1 MKKETTAAIV
11 ICGKRD
17 EKMLP
22 LFIDQWRKIYP
33 DVELWLGNDR
43 KDPVDESYGLPIVIA
58 DWDYNGG
65 SGMINAMLKTNA
77 DIVAKLD
84 VDAWHLMGGMFD
96 PFADQSVKA
105 TGIQWRERPNRFL
118 GISYAIRREVMLEI
132 ELQKSLCGRKGDE
145 DVLIC
150 DAIRTLYPN
159 GVHLFYN
166 SLVRR
171 ADTYEGNHAMVIH
184 CGIHGRD
191 PEKRELAYAE
201 MMHLKK
207 GYPIHKTDR
216 KVWAC
221 MSITPSRLANAKQ
234 AIQSILDNRIKPAGI
249 VLSIPYKL
257 HRTGEIYDES
267 LVSELAAMSD
277 IVHVHRCDDC
287 GSITKWLG
295 ALDFVTDEND
305 LLLII
310 DDDNHYSCQMIERMV
325 REYSVFKS
333 STALA
338 NATVEAQSQTI
349 PEAWRGIMVKRGDI
363 DKSKLLKFFAYC
375 ITQDQDSAIADDAII
390 GWFLT
395 SQCVTIKKSVAPVF
409 SVPLDYGLNDD
420 ALYKIDTGH
429 MARYNRIL
437 KMLNQNRASVTNLI
451 NS

>member
-1 MKKETTAAIV
+1 MV

-22 LFIDQWRKIYP
+22 LFIEQWRKIYP
-33 DVELWLGNDR
+33 DVELWLGND
-43 KDPVDESYGLPIVIA
+43 KNDPVTNSHGLPIVGIE
-58 DWDYNGG
+58 WDYKSG
-65 SGMINAMLKTNA
+65 SVVINAMLKIHA

-84 VDAWHLMGGMFD
+84 VDAWHLISGMFD
-96 PFADQSVKA
+96 PFVDQNVKA

-118 GISYAIRREVMLEI
+118 GISYAIRRDVMLEI
-132 ELQKSLCGRKGDE
+132 ELQRKLCGKKGDE

-171 ADTYEGNHAMVIH
+171 ADTFDGSHAMVIH
-184 CGIHGRD
+184 CGIHGRE
-191 PEKRELAYAE
+191 PEKRDLAYAE
-201 MMHLKK
+201 MLHLKK
-207 GYPIHKTDR
+207 GLPIRQTDK

-234 AIQSILDNRIKPAGI
+234 AIQSILNNRIKPAGI

-257 HRTGEIYDES
+257 ERTGEIYDED
-267 LVSELAAMSD
+267 LVSELANMSEL
-277 IVHVHRCDDC
+277 IHIHRCDDC

-305 LLLII
+305 LLLIL

-325 REYSVFKS
+325 SEYSIHKTA
-333 STALA
+333 TALA
-338 NATVEAQSQTI
+338 NRTVTAQSQII
-349 PEAWRGIMVKRGDI
+349 PEAWRGIMIKRGDI
-363 DKSKLLKFFAYC
+363 DKSKLVKFFAYC
-375 ITQDQDSAIADDAII
+375 VSQDADSLIADDAVIA
-390 GWFLT
+390 WFLT
-395 SQCVTIKKSVAPVF
+395 NQGITIIQSVAPVF
-409 SVPLDYGLNDD
+409 SVALDYGFNDD

-437 KMLNQNRASVTNLI
+437 KMLNRNRASITNFL
-451 NS
+451 NA